1 METLM
6 DSEAKLKRIL
16 YIILFIVAVLLAM
29 HCSDIR
35 LLHIS
40 RLITNY
46 GHSDRLHW
54 ARIYF
59 LIFMGIGAIIIQ
71 NVFIRKA
78 IKRIE
83 ENKDNQERKA

>member
-1 METLM
+1 MEMIM
-6 DSEAKLKRIL
+6 DNEAKLKKVL
-16 YIILFIVAVLLAM
+16 YIILFIVAVVLAL
-29 HCSDIR
+29 HCSEVR
-35 LLHIS
+35 LRHIF

-54 ARIYF
+54 ARLYF
-59 LIFMGIGAIIIQ
+59 LILIGIGAIIIQ

-83 ENKDNQERKA
+83 ENKDNQERIA